1 MSPRPHPT
9 PGIPLRRPRARLAAW
24 AAIALVLPGC
34 TSLGEAND
42 DVSVQ
47 VSAETSGPAL
57 PPAPPAVEPREDGR
71 LHEYPTIAPEDLPQ
85 PEDTTGTPHETESS
99 TADDEPETRG
109 TEPRADLDALRALD
123 EPAEPL
129 LPAAQQAQITNPT
142 HARWYNAWGP
152 SSFTNP
158 EWEYSNKAELWDQIV
173 DLVWEDAVQR
183 YGDRLYDKHGTV
195 WPGSNTSS
203 YAVWG
208 WSGHEAAGGYGQ
220 MDQVSVGLDPA
231 QEGQRRP
238 DVAVYLVQIRVTE
251 EGPDLFQGELHR
263 IAPPFEMSGELVWP
277 QQTQELIQNHIPPWD
292 TWVFPAGLANTDG
305 WQPIQPGHTGG

>member
-71 LHEYPTIAPEDLPQ
+71 LHEYPTVAPDGRPQ
-85 PEDTTGTPHETESS
+85 PAETTELPAGTASLAPNEE
-99 TADDEPETRG
+99 ADL
-109 TEPRADLDALRALD
+109 RAELDALRALD
-123 EPAEPL
+123 RPAEVL
-129 LPAAQQAQITNPT
+129 LPAAQQGDITNPL

-152 SSFTNP
+152 ASFTQP
-158 EWEYSNKAELWDQIV
+158 EWEWANKAELWDQIV

-183 YGDRLYDKHGTV
+183 YGDRLYDRHGTV

-208 WSGHEAAGGYGQ
+208 WSGHHESGGYGHIG
-220 MDQVSVGLDPA
+220 QVRVGLDPS

-238 DVAVYLVQIRVTE
+238 DVGLYTIQIRVSE
-251 EGPDLFQGELHR
+251 EGPGLFRGELHR

-277 QQTQELIQNHIPPWD
+277 DQTTEAIRNGSQSDD
-292 TWVFPAGLANTDG
+292 TWVYPADLANDDG
-305 WQPIQPGHTGG
+305 WEVINPEYAGG